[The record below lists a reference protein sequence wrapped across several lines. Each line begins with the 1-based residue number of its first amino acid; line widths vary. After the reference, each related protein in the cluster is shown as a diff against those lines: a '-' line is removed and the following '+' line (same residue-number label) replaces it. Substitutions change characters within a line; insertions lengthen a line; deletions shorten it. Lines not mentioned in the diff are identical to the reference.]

1 MSLDDS
7 FRNGE
12 IRDPRGVRLDNSTRV
27 AILA

>member
-7 FRNGE
+7 FGNRE
-12 IRDPRGVRLDNSTRV
+12 IRDPGGVHLDNSTRV